1 MLNMINWIFRVPNRL
16 EYWLCLTKTGI
27 RDARCGIREFKQYA
41 RDDAI
46 EDLHWGLS
54 ILKV

>member
-1 MLNMINWIFRVPNRL
+1 MLNMINSINRL
-16 EYWLCLTKTGI
+16 ECWLCLTKTGI